1 VVDVTKNFPMSDN
14 ELSILQELFYAE
26 REESRL
32 EGDAMALFRRVLIA
46 RGMSAEKAEA
56 MPG

>member
-1 VVDVTKNFPMSDN
+1 MTKNFPMSDN